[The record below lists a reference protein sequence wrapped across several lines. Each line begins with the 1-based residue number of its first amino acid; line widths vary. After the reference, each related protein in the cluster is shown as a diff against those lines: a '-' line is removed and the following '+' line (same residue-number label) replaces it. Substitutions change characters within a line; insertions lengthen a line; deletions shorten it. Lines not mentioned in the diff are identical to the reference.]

1 MRILLTIDKGK
12 AEMKA
17 DGMVNITPSLMR
29 SLLVKLAR
37 LYGDLLGA
45 TGIQESAIMES
56 WPSFLE
62 IILRIGGMNDQKVL
76 DSIKP
81 NEYPIAFLFDD
92 SSDIA
97 RPVIRKEDKARMI
110 SESLSA
116 FLSATAYLMKPL
128 YGKDELRGL
137 SDEMR
142 AEMGIAYRKA
152 FEHRRKI

>member
-29 SLLVKLAR
+29 GLLVKLAR
-37 LYGDLLGA
+37 LY
-45 TGIQESAIMES
+45 
-56 WPSFLE
+56 
-62 IILRIGGMNDQKVL
+62 
-76 DSIKP
+76 
-81 NEYPIAFLFDD
+81 D

-97 RPVIRKEDKARMI
+97 RPVIREEDKGQMI

-152 FEHRRKI
+152 FDHRRKI